1 MTTEEEYTK
10 LLNRAQEGLPSKG
23 EAVEEIRF
31 ELPKFESFIEGNNTL
46 IKNFTDVARK
56 LEREPA
62 HLQKYL
68 ALETGTR
75 GELEAH
81 RLRIKTIKN
90 NAFLNQK
97 LENYSNEFVICKE
110 CKKPDTELR
119 MIDGVPWVKCK
130 ACAAKYPVRKI

>member
-1 MTTEEEYTK
+1 MTTEDEYQK
-10 LLNRAQEGLPSKG
+10 MLNRAREGLPKQT
-23 EAVEEIRF
+23 EEQEIERF
-31 ELPKFESFIEGNNTL
+31 EIPKFQSFVEGNNTL
-46 IKNFTDVARK
+46 IKNFADVART

-75 GELEAH
+75 GEVENH
-81 RLRIKTIKN
+81 RLRIKTVKN

-97 LENYSNEFVICKE
+97 LENYVNEFVICKE
-110 CKKPDTELR
+110 CKKPDTEIR
-119 MIDGVPWVKCK
+119 MVEGVPWIKCK

>member
-1 MTTEEEYTK
+1 MTTDDEYQK
-10 LLNRAQEGLPSKG
+10 MLNRAREGLPKQT
-23 EAVEEIRF
+23 EEQEIERF
-31 ELPKFESFIEGNNTL
+31 EIPKFQSFVEGNNTL
-46 IKNFTDVARK
+46 IKNFADVART

-75 GELEAH
+75 GEVENN
-81 RLRIKTIKN
+81 RLRIKTVKN

-97 LENYSNEFVICKE
+97 LENYVNEFVICKE
-110 CKKPDTELR
+110 CKKPDTEIR
-119 MIDGVPWVKCK
+119 MVEGVPWIKCK